1 MFFCIEIRIKAVCYY
16 FFGVNMFRKTTTLFI
31 MTFLLIVLLYS
42 CGEDKPTNPDDKTIP
57 PVITSLNPDDS
68 AKVGDEVFI
77 SGNNFGDTRNQSTV
91 SFNGTTVNSA
101 GGYISWSN
109 TSIKVVVPDG
119 ATSGNVV
126 VKVKDS
132 ISKGVFLKIYTKEI
146 VDPKDTFKI
155 ISIDKDSAKVSAIV
169 TITGI
174 GFGAEQ
180 SDSYVSFNGTKAE
193 SYVSWTNQVIKVYV
207 PKTATS
213 GNITV
218 TVKGIASNGKYFIVI
233 GDVVDKTPKVTS
245 ISPTSQQIGKQITI
259 EGSNFGASRADG
271 YVDFGGVKAVDY
283 YLWIDNKI
291 IVNVPEN
298 AKTGNLKVY
307 ANSKFSNEV
316 AYTVLPST
324 VGDPV
329 ILGLDASKVQ
339 VGTTLGIT
347 GQDFGD
353 SQCAN
358 CWVQFGTVKATTY
371 NSWTNS
377 KIIVVVPE
385 GAITSTVR
393 VSVEGK
399 LSNGF
404 PVTIQ
409 TDDNIVATALIPKGS
424 FLMGPFT
431 DDFGEQP
438 EHQVNITYNF
448 YMSKTEITQETYK
461 IVMSQANPS
470 KLKNDKNPVEQVTW
484 LQACDFCNRL
494 SKMEGYTN
502 CYTINGNTVTCNF
515 NATGYRLPTEAEWE
529 YACRAGSN
537 NDPVPLENYAWT
549 VENSGGKPQ
558 PVMQKTANAWGL
570 FDMHGNV
577 YEWCWDNYSITYYD
591 ESPDND
597 PKGPTDDIGD
607 KVVRG
612 GSFLNS
618 KELATARARSSYG
631 FDQYNLNV
639 GFRVVRKQF

>member
-1 MFFCIEIRIKAVCYY
+1 MFKKNPAL
-16 FFGVNMFRKTTTLFI
+16 LF
-31 MTFLLIVLLYS
+31 MTVLLIVFLYS
-42 CGEDKPTNPDDKTIP
+42 CGEDKPTNPDDKTTVP
-57 PVITSLNPDDS
+57 PVITSLNPSDS

-77 SGNNFGDTRNQSTV
+77 SGNNFGDAREQSTV
-91 SFNGTTVNSA
+91 SFNGTMVNSA
-101 GGYISWSN
+101 GGYISWTN
-109 TSIKVVVPDG
+109 TAVKVIVPDG

-132 ISKGVFLKIYTKEI
+132 VSKGVFLRIYTKEI
-146 VDPKDTFKI
+146 VDPKDSLEI
-155 ISIDKDSAKVSAIV
+155 ISIDKDSAKVSSIV

-174 GFGAEQ
+174 GFGSDQ
-180 SDSYVSFNGTKAE
+180 NDSYVSFNETKAE
-193 SYVSWTNQVIKVYV
+193 SYVSWTNDVIKVYV

-218 TVKGIASNGKYFIVI
+218 TVNGKASNGKFFIVI
-233 GDVVDKTPKVTS
+233 GDVVDKTPKITS
-245 ISPTSQQIGKQITI
+245 ISPTSQQVGKQMTI
-259 EGSNFGASRADG
+259 DGSNFGASRADG
-271 YVDFGGVKAVDY
+271 YVVFGGVNAIDY
-283 YLWIDNKI
+283 YSWSDNKI

-298 AKTGNLKVY
+298 AKSGNLKVY

-316 AYTVLPST
+316 AYTVLPAT

-339 VGTTLGIT
+339 IGTTLGIT

-358 CWVQFGTVKATTY
+358 CWVQFGTVKATKY
-371 NSWTNS
+371 NSWTNT
-377 KIIVVVPE
+377 KIIVVVPD

-404 PVTIQ
+404 PITIQ
-409 TDDNIVATALIPKGS
+409 TDDNVVSTALIPKGS
-424 FLMGPFT
+424 FKMGPFT
-431 DDFGEQP
+431 DAFGEQP

-448 YMSKTEITQETYK
+448 YMSKSEITQETYK

-494 SKMEGYTN
+494 SKMEGYAN
-502 CYTINGNTVTCNF
+502 CYTINGSTVTCNF
-515 NATGYRLPTEAEWE
+515 NANGYRLPTEAEWE
-529 YACRAGSN
+529 YACRAGST
-537 NDPVPLENYAWT
+537 NDPSPLEDYAWT
-549 VENSGGKPQ
+549 VENSGEGPQ
-558 PVMQKTANAWGL
+558 PVMQKTANDWGL
-570 FDMHGNV
+570 FDMLGNV
-577 YEWCWDNYSITYYD
+577 YEWCWDNSSPFYYD
-591 ESPDND
+591 ESPSDD
-597 PKGPTDDIGD
+597 PKGPSEDIGD

-618 KELATARARSSYG
+618 TDLATSRSRSSYG
-631 FDQYNLNV
+631 YDQFNLNV
-639 GFRVVRKQF
+639 GFRVVRKKF